1 MLPNAHSPSTIVFLA
16 ALRDTAHE
24 LGSFMNWAWA
34 SSLDHIW
41 RSPTFPMWL
50 TLAAAGFFGIIVLI
64 TLLRAEK
71 SVANGALTVIT
82 LVAIGIAV
90 ASTIRGFGPDGQAG
104 SAQTRNAQPVR
115 AGLPQLSCIDD
126 LAGDA
131 VLNACEKV
139 LFGSAESSATA
150 VAYAASLI
158 TQLVDASAATVG
170 KTPSS
175 EYLALRRA
183 VERDRYGLMAYTL
196 MARDHCSP
204 SSCAAFRSL
213 ADNHQVVANMDERLY
228 ENLITRYAP
237 LWNAPA
243 PAPAGLM
250 AGLPPSGPTGKPTN
264 ADFPS
269 AASTPP
275 VNIMT
280 PEPTLAAPKPP
291 ASATAAPSPRPAPAA
306 PPALAAAKKPAVP
319 KRTPAAA
326 PVQIA
331 PAQAPAAQAPSAQA
345 PAASND

>member
-1 MLPNAHSPSTIVFLA
+1 
-16 ALRDTAHE
+16 
-24 LGSFMNWAWA
+24 MNWAWA
-34 SSLDHIW
+34 SSLDHVW

-82 LVAIGIAV
+82 LLAIGV
-90 ASTIRGFGPDGQAG
+90 AGAATIRGFGPDGQLA
-104 SAQTRNAQPVR
+104 SADTRSVQPANA
-115 AGLPQLSCIDD
+115 ALPALSCIDD

-131 VLNACEKV
+131 VLNACEKT
-139 LFGSAESSATA
+139 LFGSPESAAAAVTYAAAQISRLTGFGDIATA
-150 VAYAASLI
+150 EKN
-158 TQLVDASAATVG
+158 T
-170 KTPSS
+170 SS
-175 EYLALRRA
+175 ELQALRRA
-183 VERDRYGLMAYTL
+183 VERDRYGLMAYAL

-237 LWNAPA
+237 SWNAPA
-243 PAPAGLM
+243 PAPAGAGLM

-306 PPALAAAKKPAVP
+306 PPALAAAKKPAAP
-319 KRTPAAA
+319 KRAPAAA

-331 PAQAPAAQAPSAQA
+331 PAAAPAAQA
-345 PAASND
+345 PAASNE

>member
-1 MLPNAHSPSTIVFLA
+1 
-16 ALRDTAHE
+16 
-24 LGSFMNWAWA
+24 MNWAWA

-82 LVAIGIAV
+82 LLAIGV
-90 ASTIRGFGPDGQAG
+90 AGAATIRGFGPDGQLA
-104 SAQTRNAQPVR
+104 SADTRSVQPANA
-115 AGLPQLSCIDD
+115 ALPALSCIDD

-131 VLNACEKV
+131 VLNACEKT
-139 LFGSAESSATA
+139 LFGSPESAAAAVTYAAAQISRLTGFGDIATA
-150 VAYAASLI
+150 EKN
-158 TQLVDASAATVG
+158 TG
-170 KTPSS
+170 S
-175 EYLALRRA
+175 ELQALRRA
-183 VERDRYGLMAYTL
+183 VERDRYGLMAYAL

-237 LWNAPA
+237 SWNAPA
-243 PAPAGLM
+243 PAPAGAGLM

-331 PAQAPAAQAPSAQA
+331 PAAAPAPSAQA
-345 PAASND
+345 PAASNE